1 MLNLNKVKGTAS
13 KFEEMMSQEFPK
25 PQKIPIEKITTEMVS
40 NEDDDDYDD
49 INNKENEVL
58 CTCCNT
64 EDDRFQSEQPTIN
77 DFVEII
83 EQSKILEDRESSIKL
98 LFLIH
103 VFVKEKLRRNRNI
116 LPSL

>member
-1 MLNLNKVKGTAS
+1 MLNFKKVKGTAS

-25 PQKIPIEKITTEMVS
+25 PPKLPVDKITTEMVS
-40 NEDDDDYDD
+40 NDDEADYDD

-64 EDDRFQSEQPTIN
+64 EDDRFQSEQ
-77 DFVEII
+77 
-83 EQSKILEDRESSIKL
+83 SIKL